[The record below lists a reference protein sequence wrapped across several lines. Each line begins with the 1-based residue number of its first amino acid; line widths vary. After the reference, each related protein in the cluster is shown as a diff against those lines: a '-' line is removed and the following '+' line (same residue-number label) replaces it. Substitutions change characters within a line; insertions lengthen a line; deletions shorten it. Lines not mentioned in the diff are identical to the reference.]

1 MSRLGDKVDM
11 YCPLHMPS
19 PVLVAV
25 GETEA
30 CIVAGFKALMVPS
43 QGNKNGK

>member
-30 CIVAGFKALMVPS
+30 CIVAGFKALMGS
-43 QGNKNGK
+43 QPGKQKW